1 MASIGSALHLII
13 IDLLPIESPFLLQQL
28 TIRSDS
34 HSGGITVI
42 MSIPALP
49 ADFIILTQILLV
61 LQPFHFYLT
70 ARLSNQVLVYQTM
83 YTSDIIYLRKT
94 IVIQE
99 LVMISFSSYFLIS
112 INYFQ
117 PTIFIS
123 YTLFTNN
130 NLISFDHS
138 VSNFK
143 DFTFLI
149 IPLTNIYF
157 SNISISFCFTFDLI
171 NSFPSFHLVRS
182 PCLLRNFFDLS

>member
-1 MASIGSALHLII
+1 MASIGSALQLII

-171 NSFPSFHLVRS
+171 NSFPGFHLVRS

>member
-61 LQPFHFYLT
+61 QQPFHFYLT

-83 YTSDIIYLRKT
+83 YTSDSIYLRKT

-157 SNISISFCFTFDLI
+157 SNISISLCFTFYLI
-171 NSFPSFHLVRS
+171 NSFPSFHLVRT
-182 PCLLRNFFDLS
+182 PCFFTKFL